1 MKKLLSLFVACALLL
16 AAGCTA
22 EPAQNTPST
31 SPGQSAATG
40 SYAGEGNGYH
50 GKVKVELTV
59 DKGVMTD
66 LKLVESSES
75 SPVINRAFPLLKER
89 ILDAQSPV
97 VDSVSAAT
105 YSSFAI
111 KTAVAEAAK
120 QYGADFG
127 AIAMDTVSAA
137 APTPNE
143 AEVKTQLL
151 IVGGGPAGLAAAI
164 EAKQKGIEDIMVV
177 EKLDILSGNGKF
189 DMNFYDVFN
198 SEAQK
203 ANGVE
208 DSVEK
213 FVEDMKDAG
222 NTPER
227 LQVWA
232 EGESQVDAWLRGFG
246 VELNYN
252 YGGRNHMAEADAY
265 AGEEIQ
271 DGMEAEITKLGVE
284 VRTGTKGVDLIM
296 EGEKCVGVKVENKAG
311 QYDIKA
317 DAVIIAT
324 GGFSSNKELLQS
336 YAPGYEALQT
346 SNQMGTT
353 GDFIPVFEKN
363 KMGLERMDNVRV
375 FPYIINPYRD
385 LTSGGSGFLLVN
397 KGGERFISETKEGL
411 ELGTA
416 IQAQPESKAYYIYDQ
431 RMYEG
436 NYRLRKQVDLGYVT
450 KANTLEELATA
461 LNIDSTKLAETMET
475 YNKAIAG
482 EMEDPFRGTE
492 TFDKAF
498 ATEGPYYGVR
508 VESANHMTKGG
519 VSANERAQVLYEDG
533 TVVPG
538 LYAAGEVTWISGSYS
553 AAVVF
558 GRIAAQSVAADLS
571 K

>member
-1 MKKLLSLFVACALLL
+1 MA
-16 AAGCTA
+16 TA
-22 EPAQNTPST
+22 S
-31 SPGQSAATG
+31 
-40 SYAGEGNGYH
+40 
-50 GKVKVELTV
+50 
-59 DKGVMTD
+59 
-66 LKLVESSES
+66 
-75 SPVINRAFPLLKER
+75 
-89 ILDAQSPV
+89 
-97 VDSVSAAT
+97 
-105 YSSFAI
+105 
-111 KTAVAEAAK
+111 EAAP
-120 QYGADFG
+120 A
-127 AIAMDTVSAA
+127 
-137 APTPNE
+137 PNE

-151 IVGGGPAGLAAAI
+151 VVGGGPAGLAAAI
-164 EAKQKGIEDIMVV
+164 EAKQNGLTDVMVV

-198 SEAQK
+198 SEAQVK
-203 ANGVE
+203 NGVE
-208 DSVEK
+208 DSVEQ

-227 LQVWA
+227 LQAWA
-232 EGESQVDAWLRGFG
+232 EGESTVDAWLRGFG

-271 DGMEAEITKLGVE
+271 DGMEAEVARLGIE

-296 EGEKCVGVKVENKAG
+296 EDGKCVGVTVENKAG
-311 QYDIKA
+311 QYAIKA

-324 GGFSSNKELLQS
+324 GGFCSNKELVAK
-336 YAPGYEALQT
+336 YAPGYEVLAT

-353 GDFIPVFEKN
+353 GDFVPVFEKLG
-363 KMGLERMDNVRV
+363 MGLENMDTVRA

-385 LTSGGSGFLLVN
+385 LTSGGNGFLLVN
-397 KGGERFISETKEGL
+397 KDGNRFVSETTVEL

-416 IQAQPESKAYYIYDQ
+416 ILSQPESKAYYLYDQ

-450 KANTLEELATA
+450 KANSIEELAAA
-461 LNIDSTKLAETMET
+461 LNIDAANLTATVDT

-482 EMEDPFRGTE
+482 EEADPFRE
-492 TFDKAF
+492 KPFDKPF
-498 ATEGPYYGVR
+498 AAEGPYYGVR
-508 VESANHMTKGG
+508 VETANHMTKGG
-519 VSANERAQVLYEDG
+519 VSADQRAQVLMTDG
-533 TVVPG
+533 TPVPG

-558 GRIAAQSVAADLS
+558 GRIAAQSVAADL